1 MHDESRQPPTGEKT
15 AGKNTQS
22 QGGIGREVARR
33 ARAHPDPATGGPGD
47 SRGGHVPVPGP
58 SLDEGGG
65 DRGAT
70 GLTGDDGG
78 HVPADAQ
85 GRPAPLLPGQ
95 SARSDA
101 RDDRRD
107 ETHE

>member
-1 MHDESRQPPTGEKT
+1 MHDESRQPAAADET

-22 QGGIGREVARR
+22 QGGIGREAARR
-33 ARAHPDPATGGPGD
+33 ARAHPDPAAGGPGD
-47 SRGGHVPVPGP
+47 PRGGPMPGP

-65 DRGAT
+65 DRGTT
-70 GLTGDDGG
+70 GFTGDDGG
-78 HVPADAQ
+78 HVPAGAR

-101 RDDRRD
+101 GDDQRD